1 VGNRYAQLFHW
12 LTILALVKTLVFAQ
26 ASGGYGRLALW
37 HMVHEECPV
46 NAEKGANPS
55 PCIMYRTKGADD
67 KSGYAIV
74 KDRVGESQFLLIP
87 TTRLSGIGD
96 PQLLANDAA
105 NYLAD
110 AWSARFL
117 VSGMREREISREY
130 LSLAINSEDN
140 VSQDQLHIHI
150 DCVREEILPTLKH
163 LKFAASR
170 SASTWRHV
178 TLEARV
184 YRVTWVPGDKL
195 EVNPF
200 KLLSSGVPQPE
211 MRHHS
216 LVVIGAR
223 RPALGLLVLDTSGN
237 RAHGEDLQSHEACP
251 K

>member
-12 LTILALVKTLVFAQ
+12 LTILSLVNTFVSGQ
-26 ASGGYGRLALW
+26 ASGSYGRLALW
-37 HMVHEECPV
+37 HMVHDECRV

-55 PCIMYRTKGADD
+55 PCLMYRSKGADD

-87 TTRLSGIGD
+87 TYRLSGIGD
-96 PQLLANDAA
+96 PQLLANDAP
-105 NYLAD
+105 NYFAE
-110 AWSARFL
+110 AWDARFL

-130 LSLAINSEDN
+130 LSLAVNSEDN

-150 DCVREEILPTLKH
+150 DCVREDIVPILRR
-163 LKFAASR
+163 LKFAASK
-170 SASTWRHV
+170 SASAWQDV
-178 TLEARV
+178 TLGGRR
-184 YRVTWVPGDKL
+184 YRVTWIAGDKL

-200 KLLSSGVPQPE
+200 KLLSSSIPQPE

-216 LVVIGAR
+216 LVVIGSR
-223 RPALGLLVLDTSGN
+223 HPALGLFVLDTSGN
-237 RAHGEDLQSHEACP
+237 RAHGEDLQSHQACV